1 MSNLINV
8 SELRR
13 IVHSR
18 KKHLG
23 QNFKIKFEADMRRL
37 VASYC
42 SGTDKKILDKF
53 QGTLF

>member
-1 MSNLINV
+1 MNNLINV

-23 QNFKIKFEADMRRL
+23 KKFTKKFEADLRKS
-37 VASYC
+37 VKGFC
-42 SGTDKKILDKF
+42 SGTDKKILNEF

>member
-8 SELRR
+8 SELKR

-23 QNFKIKFEADMRRL
+23 QKFKMKFEADMRRL
-37 VASYC
+37 VAGYC
-42 SGTDKKILDKF
+42 SGTEKKILDKF